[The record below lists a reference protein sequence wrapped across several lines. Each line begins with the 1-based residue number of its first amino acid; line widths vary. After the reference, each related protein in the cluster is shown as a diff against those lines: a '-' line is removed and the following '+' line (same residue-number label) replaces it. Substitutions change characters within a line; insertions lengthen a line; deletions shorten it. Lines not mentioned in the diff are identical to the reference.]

1 MKGAKK
7 WEDGRLG
14 ESEAHARLMPEAA
27 AALDDA
33 MELQLISIRLQKSL
47 IDNLKTIAAHHGIG
61 YQPMIRDLLNRF
73 AVCEMKQIISEKKAE
88 LERQGRELERQQQGE
103 PASTPPVES
112 FMQKHRA

>member
-14 ESEAHARLMPEAA
+14 ESESHARLVPEAS

-47 IDNLKTIAAHHGIG
+47 IDNLKTI
-61 YQPMIRDLLNRF
+61 
-73 AVCEMKQIISEKKAE
+73 
-88 LERQGRELERQQQGE
+88 
-103 PASTPPVES
+103 PATNSGVS
-112 FMQKHRA
+112 SSGSHAGHL